1 MSAQYFVTTRYQY
14 YCDNGCEEHGLGR
27 EPIFEYELYPEMPC
41 DGEYEYRVDSFYGFF
56 DNMHPDML
64 GDNCILMS
72 GPPGAEESTYYCEA
86 CCEAEQEVYNR
97 QEEGWDMDEGEEK
110 ELRITQV
117 RRQVYDHL
125 TALLMDCDATEI
137 QS

>member
-86 CCEAEQEVYNR
+86 CYEETAR
-97 QEEGWDMDEGEEK
+97 DAEEGWDMDEGEEK